1 MDSWTVS
8 KQQGAAVEAKRKEGE
23 ALLLIKTRMP
33 ETYAAIQA
41 KAAQQGNGV
50 YTLVRRGI
58 RGQANCFWATEAG
71 HVVGTPF
78 NQGVQAEA
86 AQAMVRFG
94 CAYVCILADAPAV
107 AEVA

>member
-1 MDSWTVS
+1 MNKGQVE
-8 KQQGAAVEAKRKEGE
+8 KQQGAAEEAKRKEGE